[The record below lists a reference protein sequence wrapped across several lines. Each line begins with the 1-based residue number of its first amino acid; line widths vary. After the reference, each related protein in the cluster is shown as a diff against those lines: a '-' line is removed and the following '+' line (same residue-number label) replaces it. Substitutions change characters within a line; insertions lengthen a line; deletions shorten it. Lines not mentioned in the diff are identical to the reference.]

1 VAHRFEWLVPVLLV
15 DAVFAMFVA
24 AQLSVLFGGHDYVQ
38 RTTGLTYAEY
48 VHQGFGQLTVATLL
62 TLLVVWAAAHWAG
75 DTPADRMWLRA
86 SLGLLCALTLV
97 VVGSALHRMNL
108 YQEAYGFT
116 RLRLTVDLFEAWLG
130 VIVLAV
136 MVAGLVRWGVWLPRF
151 ALVTGVAALLGLA
164 AINPDAWI
172 ARHNL
177 DRYAD
182 SGRVDWSYLRNLSA
196 DAVPVFEDRSST
208 EIACGQPRYWSQDD
222 DWLAWN
228 LGRSRARAVV
238 SDQPETALSPTLA
251 QCPSGD

>member
-1 VAHRFEWLVPVLLV
+1 
-15 DAVFAMFVA
+15 
-24 AQLSVLFGGHDYVQ
+24 
-38 RTTGLTYAEY
+38 
-48 VHQGFGQLTVATLL
+48 
-62 TLLVVWAAAHWAG
+62 
-75 DTPADRMWLRA
+75 
-86 SLGLLCALTLV
+86 
-97 VVGSALHRMNL
+97 
-108 YQEAYGFT
+108 
-116 RLRLTVDLFEAWLG
+116 LFEAWLG

-182 SGRVDWSYLRNLSA
+182 SGQVDWSYLRNLSA

-228 LGRSRARAVV
+228 LGRSRARSAIADDRAGMAAALDTKDARVFATCPGTDYLAVE
-238 SDQPETALSPTLA
+238 P
-251 QCPSGD
+251 G